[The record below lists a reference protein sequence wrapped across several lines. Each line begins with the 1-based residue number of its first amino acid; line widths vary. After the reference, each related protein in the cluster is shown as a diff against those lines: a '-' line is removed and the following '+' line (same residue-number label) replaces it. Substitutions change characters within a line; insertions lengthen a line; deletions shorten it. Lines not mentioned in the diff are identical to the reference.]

1 MEVLP
6 LPNKHAWN
14 LKIRGK
20 IGLGYFII
28 LLMLGLFLLIV
39 ASRITAL
46 EHETMFLSDH
56 DIEVHELTYQ
66 IEKNVLDMETGMR
79 GYVITGAESYLEP
92 YNNGLAN
99 WQINYEKLNAL
110 IADNPEQV
118 QNLGNI
124 RDSIELW
131 INSAGQYVIDLKR
144 NGEEAAINTFYRNDT
159 GKLIVDTIRAQS
171 DYFRDNERNL
181 TSERIAALKS
191 GNEKLIITMYILWT
205 LVALLASL
213 IAYLI
218 SSNIVN
224 PLQSIIRAISG
235 IAGKGNMSERIK
247 VKTRDEVYDL
257 GEATNDLL
265 DTVQREQWS
274 SEQLASISILLQE
287 TTDIEMMCRTFVNKL
302 STILEMQYGAIYVLD
317 KDNNFQRIYAYA
329 GAVDKES
336 HFGAER
342 IIPGEGLAGQC
353 AADKCL
359 KIIDHLP
366 EDYISINSG
375 LGRTAPRVAVIAPV
389 IFENK
394 TVAVLELASL
404 TKWAPYQ
411 FKLLDELLKM
421 LGVAVN
427 SIITRMEIQ
436 KLYHDSQV
444 MNEELQVQSEE
455 LQVQSEELQVHTEE
469 LQSQTSELMSLNRKL
484 EDQKAVAENAAVEL
498 ARYNEQLE
506 LSSRYKTEFLANM
519 SHELRTPLNSML
531 ILSQLLAENRNH
543 TLTEEEQGY
552 ADVIHSSGSDL
563 LRMINDI
570 LDLSKVEAG
579 KMQLELDAVNLTELP
594 SLLSGYFAKTAEQQ
608 NLDFTV
614 KLSGQVPD
622 LFYTDEMRMHQILRN
637 LLSNAFKFTEKGSV
651 ELEITRLEDYS
662 DEQYTSPGP
671 VISFAVKDTGIGIS
685 EDNVE
690 LIFEAFRQADGSTA
704 RKFGGTGLGLSISL
718 QLARLLGGHISLL
731 TQEGKGSIFTL
742 YLPSQ
747 EVESE
752 AEIVPL
758 GTWAP
763 AAATNEY
770 IDTISRKSEENQSSK
785 SINERDILKLS
796 GRTVLIVD
804 DDQRNIYALQKGLEP
819 YNMNILTAQTGYE
832 CLQIVREV
840 PEVDIVLLD
849 IMMPNL
855 DGYDTLSI
863 IREELHLTELPII
876 AISAKTMKEDRERC
890 LNAGATDFMSKP
902 VVLQDLVSRMNRWLS
917 PAEE

>member
-1 MEVLP
+1 MP
-6 LPNKHAWN
+6 DKHAWS

-20 IGLGYFII
+20 IGLGYVII
-28 LLMLGLFLLIV
+28 LLMLGLFLLVIS
-39 ASRITAL
+39 SRITDL
-46 EHETMFLSDH
+46 EQETVYLSDH
-56 DIEVHELTYQ
+56 DIKVHELTYQ
-66 IEKNVLDMETGMR
+66 IEKNVLDMETGQR
-79 GYVITGAESYLEP
+79 GYALTGADSYLEP
-92 YNNGLAN
+92 FNSGLAE
-99 WQINYEKLNAL
+99 WRINFTKLNVL
-110 IADNPEQV
+110 IADNPEQL
-118 QNLGNI
+118 QNLRNI
-124 RDSIELW
+124 RESIELW
-131 INSAGQYVIDLKR
+131 IDTAGQHVIDLKR
-144 NGEEAAINTFYRNDT
+144 GGQDEAVAAFYRNDS
-159 GKLIVDTIRAQS
+159 GKALVDTIRAQS
-171 DYFRDNERNL
+171 DYFRDNERKL

-191 GNEKLIITMYILWT
+191 GNEKLILTMYILWS

-218 SSNIVN
+218 SANIVN
-224 PLQSIIRAISG
+224 PLMSIIRAISG
-235 IAGKGNMSERIK
+235 IAGRGNMSERIR
-247 VKTRDEVYDL
+247 VKTRDEIYDL

-265 DTVQREQWS
+265 DTVQHEQWG
-274 SEQLASISILLQE
+274 SEQLASMSILLQE
-287 TTDIEMMCRTFVNKL
+287 TTDLDMMCRTFVNKL
-302 STILEMQYGAIYVLD
+302 STIFEMQYGAIYVLD
-317 KDNNFQRIYAYA
+317 NDNNYKRMYSYA
-329 GAVDKES
+329 GAGEKEY
-336 HFGAER
+336 HFGAD
-342 IIPGEGLAGQC
+342 IIYPGEGLAGQC
-353 AADKCL
+353 AADKSL
-359 KIIDHLP
+359 KIIDDLP
-366 EDYISINSG
+366 VDYISINSG
-375 LGRTAPRVAVIAPV
+375 LGRTAPRIAVIAPV
-389 IFENK
+389 VFENK
-394 TVAVLELASL
+394 TVAVLEMASL
-404 TKWAPYQ
+404 SRWASYQ
-411 FKLLDELLKM
+411 FELLNELLQM
-421 LGVAVN
+421 LSVAVN
-427 SIITRMEIQ
+427 SVITRMEIQ
-436 KLYHDSQV
+436 KLYQESQV

-469 LQSQTSELMSLNRKL
+469 LQNQTNELLSLNREL

-498 ARYNEQLE
+498 AKYNEKLE

-594 SLLSGYFAKTAEQQ
+594 SILEGYFAKTAEQQ
-608 NLDFTV
+608 NLEFTV
-614 KLSGQVPD
+614 KLMGQVPD
-622 LFYTDEMRMHQILRN
+622 MFFTDEMRMHQILRN
-637 LLSNAFKFTEKGSV
+637 LLSNAFKFTEKGKV
-651 ELEITRLEDYS
+651 EVEISRLEGYS

-671 VISFAVKDTGIGIS
+671 VLAFAVKDTGIGIS
-685 EDNVE
+685 EHNRE

-718 QLARLLGGHISLL
+718 QLARLLGGHITLQSE
-731 TQEGKGSIFTL
+731 EGTGSIFTL

-747 EVESE
+747 EIESE

-758 GTWAP
+758 GTWSP
-763 AAATNEY
+763 VAATSEY
-770 IDTISRKSEENQSSK
+770 IEAITRDSVETESPDHHNKREKRKLN
-785 SINERDILKLS
+785 

-832 CLQIVREV
+832 CLQIVREN

-890 LNAGATDFMSKP
+890 LNAGATDFLSKP
-902 VVLQDLVSRMNRWLS
+902 VVLKDVVSRIYRWLS
-917 PAEE
+917 PAEQ

>member
-1 MEVLP
+1 MP
-6 LPNKHAWN
+6 KKHAWS

-39 ASRITAL
+39 SSRITDL
-46 EHETMFLSDH
+46 EHETMFISSH

-66 IEKNVLDMETGMR
+66 IEKNVLDMETGQR
-79 GYVITGAESYLEP
+79 GYVITGDESYLEP
-92 YNNGLAN
+92 YNSGLAD
-99 WQINYEKLNAL
+99 WRINYAKLNAL
-110 IADNPEQV
+110 IEDNPEQT
-118 QNLGNI
+118 QNLSNI
-124 RDSIELW
+124 RESIELW
-131 INSAGQYVIDLKR
+131 ISTAGEYVIDLKR
-144 NGEEAAINTFYRNDT
+144 NGHEAAVDAFYRNDN
-159 GKLIVDTIRAQS
+159 GKSLVDTIRAQS
-171 DYFRDNERNL
+171 DYFRDNERKL
-181 TSERIAALKS
+181 TSERITALKS
-191 GNEKLIITMYILWT
+191 GNEKLIITMYILWS

-218 SSNIVN
+218 AANIVN
-224 PLQSIIRAISG
+224 PLVSIISAISG
-235 IAGKGNMSERIK
+235 IAGRGNMSERIK
-247 VKTRDEVYDL
+247 VKTRDEIYDL
-257 GEATNDLL
+257 GEATNNLL

-274 SEQLASISILLQE
+274 SEQLAAMSILLQE
-287 TTDIEMMCRTFVNKL
+287 TTDLEKMCRTFTNKL
-302 STILEMQYGAIYVLD
+302 ATILEMQYGAVFVLD
-317 KDNNFQRIYAYA
+317 HDNNFKRTYAYA
-329 GAVDKES
+329 GAEDKEG
-336 HFGAER
+336 HFGALLIR
-342 IIPGEGLAGQC
+342 PGEGLAGQS
-353 AADKCL
+353 AEDKCL
-359 KIIDHLP
+359 KVIERLP

-375 LGRTAPRVAVIAPV
+375 LGRAAPRVAVIAPV

-394 TVAVLELASL
+394 TVAVLETASL
-404 TKWAPYQ
+404 IKWAPHQ
-411 FKLLDELLKM
+411 FELFGELLKM
-421 LGVAVN
+421 LGVAIN
-427 SIITRMEIQ
+427 SVLTRMEIQ
-436 KLYHDSQV
+436 KLYQESQM
-444 MNEELQVQSEE
+444 MNEELQAQSEE

-469 LQSQTSELMSLNRKL
+469 LQNQTNELMSLNKEL

-498 ARYNEQLE
+498 AKYNEQLE

-531 ILSQLLAENRNH
+531 ILSQLLAENRNN

-552 ADVIHSSGSDL
+552 ADVIHTSGSEL

-594 SLLSGYFAKTAEQQ
+594 SILLGYFAKTAEQQ
-608 NLDFTV
+608 QLDFTV
-614 KLSGQVPD
+614 KMDDQVPD
-622 LFYTDEMRMHQILRN
+622 LFFTDEMRMHQILRN
-637 LLSNAFKFTEKGSV
+637 LLSNAFKFTEQGSV
-651 ELEITRLEDYS
+651 EVEITRLEEYS
-662 DEQYTSPGP
+662 DDQYISPGP
-671 VISFAVKDTGIGIS
+671 VLAFAVKDTGIGIS
-685 EDNVE
+685 EGNRE

-718 QLARLLGGHISLL
+718 QLARLLGGHITLVSE
-731 TQEGKGSIFTL
+731 EGKGSTFTL

-758 GTWAP
+758 GAWSP

-770 IDTISRKSEENQSSK
+770 IDTLTRESSATKSQDQVNA
-785 SINERDILKLS
+785 RDALKLS

-840 PEVDIVLLD
+840 PGVDIVLLD

-876 AISAKTMKEDRERC
+876 AVSAKTMKEDRERC
-890 LNAGATDFMSKP
+890 LKAGATDFLSKP
-902 VVLQDLVSRMNRWLS
+902 VLLKDVVSRMYRWIS